1 MELLSVLLLIAR
13 RVGLGLEAG
22 TTIGIDV
29 ELSYPG
35 PVGVIQGGHKV
46 YRPIE
51 ERAFSCGIVPAHGEG
66 GREFLDC
73 SPAN

>member
-1 MELLSVLLLIAR
+1 M
-13 RVGLGLEAG
+13 G
-22 TTIGIDV
+22 TTPDV